1 VYPKSLMRLIRI
13 PPLSSSCNA
22 PVLAGWSVRSG
33 NSVIRSATSRAMRA
47 GAGSLT
53 STSHG
58 LPRPLQRRINVS
70 ENTVTTPNTT
80 NTQLQKNA
88 LGVAGIVFLVLAAV
102 APLTGI
108 VVVASLAIALGN
120 GGGTPASFLIVAI
133 LLLLFAVGYAQM
145 SKQLVNAGGFYAFV
159 VKGLGRT
166 GGLVAGLIATLG
178 YNFFVVG
185 TIGTSGFFMQIV
197 IADLTGFELN
207 WYVWGLASIIVCFL
221 MARRGVNF
229 SSKVL
234 GVSLVLETLIL
245 VVFDISVLVQTG
257 YDVSAFG
264 PAAVFSGSL
273 PIGLLLAATGF
284 LGFEATALFSEEAR
298 QPLRTIPRATYI
310 AICSIGLI
318 LGVTTWAV
326 VSATGVAQA
335 QATALEHLPTGD
347 LIFSLSERY
356 LGTVMTDI
364 MMILLLVSLFAAMLA
379 FHNSATRYLYALGRA
394 KVLPSALARTRTNGA
409 PQFAGIVQAVFAAV
423 VAGLFALAGLDPI
436 SSLVPSMIGFG
447 TLCVLVLQAL
457 AALSIVVY
465 FRRSGDPRW
474 WSTFVAPGIGFLGLL
489 AIVILAI
496 ANFDIVAGSTELAVR
511 LLPLLLVVA
520 LVGGI
525 VYAAY
530 LRRSKPAVYDGLATD
545 LEQFD
550 APAETSTLVN

>member
-1 VYPKSLMRLIRI
+1 MSERTAHTRLK
-13 PPLSSSCNA
+13 A
-22 PVLAGWSVRSG
+22 
-33 NSVIRSATSRAMRA
+33 NS
-47 GAGSLT
+47 
-53 STSHG
+53 
-58 LPRPLQRRINVS
+58 
-70 ENTVTTPNTT
+70 
-80 NTQLQKNA
+80 

-120 GGGTPASFLIVAI
+120 GGGTPASFLIVAVV
-133 LLLLFAVGYAQM
+133 LLLFAVGYAQM

-185 TIGTSGFFMQIV
+185 TIGTSGFFMQTV
-197 IADLTGFELN
+197 IADLTGFDLH
-207 WYVWGLASIIVCFL
+207 WYVWGLASIVVSFF
-221 MARRGVNF
+221 MARRGVDF
-229 SSKVL
+229 SSKIL

-245 VVFDISVLVQTG
+245 IVFDISVLVQTG
-257 YDVSAFG
+257 FDLAAFG
-264 PAAVFSGSL
+264 PQAVFSGSL

-284 LGFEATALFSEEAR
+284 LGFEATALFSEEAKR
-298 QPLRTIPRATYI
+298 PLTTIPRATYV
-310 AICSIGLI
+310 AICAIGLI
-318 LGVTTWAV
+318 LAVTTWAV
-326 VSATGVAQA
+326 VSATGVQQA
-335 QATALEHLPTGD
+335 QDVALKHLPTGD
-347 LIFSLSERY
+347 LIFSLSQKY
-356 LGTVMTDI
+356 LGTVMTDV

-394 KVLPSALARTRTNGA
+394 RVLPRSLARTRPNGA

-465 FRRSGDPRW
+465 FRRRRDPRW
-474 WSTFVAPGIGFLGLL
+474 WSTFVAPGIGFVALL
-489 AIVILAI
+489 VIVIMAIV
-496 ANFDIVAGSTELAVR
+496 NFDIVAGSDALAIR
-511 LLPLLLVVA
+511 LLPLLLLVA

-525 VYAAY
+525 GYGWY
-530 LRRSKPAVYDGLATD
+530 LRRSKPAVYDALATD
-545 LEQFD
+545 LETFN
-550 APAETSTLVN
+550 AHAGSEAEAEQPVA

>member
-1 VYPKSLMRLIRI
+1 MSETRANDRLK
-13 PPLSSSCNA
+13 A
-22 PVLAGWSVRSG
+22 
-33 NSVIRSATSRAMRA
+33 NS
-47 GAGSLT
+47 
-53 STSHG
+53 
-58 LPRPLQRRINVS
+58 
-70 ENTVTTPNTT
+70 
-80 NTQLQKNA
+80 

-120 GGGTPASFLIVAI
+120 GGGTPASFLIVAVV
-133 LLLLFAVGYAQM
+133 LLLFAVGYAQM

-185 TIGTSGFFMQIV
+185 TIGTSGFFMQTV
-197 IADLTGFELN
+197 IADLTGLN
-207 WYVWGLASIIVCFL
+207 LHWYVWGLASIVVSFL
-221 MARRGVNF
+221 MARRGVDF
-229 SSKVL
+229 SSKIL

-245 VVFDISVLVQTG
+245 VVFDISVLVQKG
-257 YDVSAFG
+257 FDIAAFG
-264 PAAVFSGSL
+264 PQAVFSGSL

-284 LGFEATALFSEEAR
+284 LGFEATALFSEEAKR
-298 QPLRTIPRATYI
+298 PLKTIPRATYV
-310 AICSIGLI
+310 AICAIGLI
-318 LGVTTWAV
+318 LAVTTWAV
-326 VSATGVAQA
+326 VSATGVQQA
-335 QATALEHLPTGD
+335 QEVALKHLPTGD
-347 LIFSLSERY
+347 LIFSLAQQY
-356 LGTVMTDI
+356 LGPVMTDI

-394 KVLPSALARTRTNGA
+394 RVLPSALARTRPNGA
-409 PQFAGIVQAVFAAV
+409 PQLAGIVQAVFAAV

-465 FRRSGDPRW
+465 FRRRRDPRW
-474 WSTFVAPGIGFLGLL
+474 WSTFVAPGIGFLALL
-489 AIVILAI
+489 VIVIMAIV
-496 ANFDIVAGSTELAVR
+496 NFDIVAGSDALVIR

-525 VYAAY
+525 AYGWY
-530 LRRSKPAVYDGLATD
+530 LRRSKPAVYDALATD
-545 LEQFD
+545 LEKFNAHAATDEQ
-550 APAETSTLVN
+550 AQEPVA